1 MLVLVRSQSEFLDH
15 TTNQSLMHG
24 DRQLLDEGVEL
35 QMLVDVQ
42 TLEIAVVLWAVTNSM
57 PHQVEVSA
65 NISAQNTNFTTGWL
79 HSVGQALESGGLTS
93 TVDTQQCEAL
103 TVIDSKRSSLDSQD
117 WRRHW
122 DSVDFPESVY
132 AN

>member
-1 MLVLVRSQSEFLDH
+1 
-15 TTNQSLMHG
+15 MHG
-24 DRQLLDEGVEL
+24 ERQLLDEGVEL

-42 TLEIAVVLWAVTNSM
+42 TLEIAVVLWAVANSM
-57 PHQVEVSA
+57 PDQVEVSA

-79 HSVGQALESGGLTS
+79 YSVGQALESGGLTS
-93 TVDTQQCEAL
+93 TIDTQQREAL
-103 TVIDSKRSSLDSQD
+103 TVINSKGSSLDGQD
-117 WRRHW
+117 WRRHR